1 MDMIPSEC
9 AEADTLPLMWVK
21 QRHKLPQTSHFF
33 YRWYVYH
40 SQSWVVY
47 GIVLPTSNRVVRC
60 KALWQKTLQEIY
72 EFAAPEDD
80 DLPEVPYCGG
90 STWEPVRFSGRG
102 VYGTHGVEDFSALEL
117 SLRGGVRNYVTGR
130 WQELLFCLILMCVCQ
145 PTLRVS
151 TLHRECYYLFNYVY
165 LQNSGCHPLW
175 VKQQSEA
182 PIPVPHENA

>member
-1 MDMIPSEC
+1 MKTCVPTHVGILQAMDMIPSGC

-21 QRHKLPQTSHFF
+21 HRHKLPKENHHF

-40 SQSWVVY
+40 SQENGWFMDVY

-60 KALWQKTLQEIY
+60 KALWQKTLEEIY

-102 VYGTHGVEDFSALEL
+102 VYGTHGMEDFFGTWIKPARWCSQLCYWEMARAFVVFDFDVGL
-117 SLRGGVRNYVTGR
+117 S
-130 WQELLFCLILMCVCQ
+130 
-145 PTLRVS
+145 
-151 TLHRECYYLFNYVY
+151 
-165 LQNSGCHPLW
+165 
-175 VKQQSEA
+175 
-182 PIPVPHENA
+182 